1 MSAPPS
7 NLEFYCPA
15 CARAI
20 PDPLVCGDRRAV
32 ICRQCGA
39 VLERI
44 DDLGIG

>member
-1 MSAPPS
+1 MPDPVS
-7 NLEFYCPA
+7 LTDFYCPA
-15 CARAI
+15 CAKAV
-20 PDPLVCGDRRAV
+20 PDPLVCCDCQAV